1 MYGILIK
8 RGDFMKLPLAVN
20 KILAHLNRAG
30 FSAYAVGGCVRDL
43 LRGVTPDDYDI
54 ATSATPDEV
63 KALFCDYHVIETG
76 IQHGTVTV
84 VYDGVP
90 YEITTFRSES
100 TYSDARHPDAVLFT
114 KRIEDDLSRR
124 DFTVNAMALSKEGS
138 LVDIYSGQKDIQ
150 NRVLRCVGDPYERF
164 SEDAL
169 RILRLM
175 RFASV
180 LDFTIDPETEA
191 AARVLAPSLSKVS
204 VERIAQELNKL
215 VLGKGVF
222 RILTE
227 YVDILAVAI
236 PELLPMKNFD
246 QHNYHHCYDI
256 LTHTAK
262 AVECVAPKKHL
273 RLAALLHDIGKPSTF
288 SLDENGVGHFY
299 SHASLSRDLAE
310 EILTRLKYDNK
321 TKDTV
326 SRLVKW
332 HDTVIEASEKSVK
345 RALSK
350 MTLDFFFDLVA
361 LKRADNLAQH
371 PDFHTR
377 QAYYDELETL
387 ARGILARQD
396 CLSLADLAI
405 KGGDL
410 ISLGVPFGKEVG
422 RLLNLALLEVLQ
434 NRILNEREQLL
445 EFVKKNIYTE
455 V

>member
-1 MYGILIK
+1 MS
-8 RGDFMKLPLAVN
+8 LPLAV
-20 KILAHLNRAG
+20 KRILRHLTDAG

-43 LRGVTPDDYDI
+43 ILGLTPDDYDVT
-54 ATSATPDEV
+54 TSATPDEV
-63 KALFCDYHVIETG
+63 MTIFSDYHVIETG
-76 IQHGTVTV
+76 LQHGTVTV
-84 VYDGVP
+84 VYEGVP
-90 YEITTFRSES
+90 YEITTYRSES
-100 TYSDARHPDAVLFT
+100 TYSDSRHPDAVLFT
-114 KRIEDDLSRR
+114 KHIEDDLSRR
-124 DFTVNAMALSKEGS
+124 DFTVNAMALSEEGI
-138 LVDIYSGQKDIQ
+138 LVDLYSGQKDIEA
-150 NRVLRCVGDPYERF
+150 RTLRCVGNPYERF

-169 RILRLM
+169 RILRLI

-191 AARVLAPSLSKVS
+191 AARLLAPSLSKVS

-215 VLGKGVF
+215 LLGKGVF

-227 YVDILAVAI
+227 YVDILGVPI
-236 PELLPMKNFD
+236 PELLPMKDFD
-246 QHNYHHCYDI
+246 QRNYHHCYDI

-262 AVECVAPKKHL
+262 AVESVEAKKHL
-273 RLAALLHDIGKPSTF
+273 RLAALMHDIGKPSTF

-299 SHASLSRDLAE
+299 AHASKSRDLTE

-350 MTLDFFFDLVA
+350 MTPDFFFDLVA

-371 PDFHTR
+371 PDFHSR
-377 QAYYDELETL
+377 QLYYDELEAL
-387 ARGILARQD
+387 AKDILARQD

-410 ISLGVPFGKEVG
+410 LSLGVPLGKEIG
-422 RLLNLALLEVLQ
+422 RLLNLLLEEVLQ
-434 NRILNEREQLL
+434 NRIPNEREELL
-445 EFVKKNIYTE
+445 DFVKKNIYTE